1 MSHIVTITT
10 EVRDPVAVSAACHRL
25 HLAEPIAGSTRLFS
39 GVVSGL
45 AVQLPDWRYPI
56 VCQTETGQ
64 VLFDNFNGHWGDR
77 VHLDRFFQAYS
88 VEKTHIEARRQGFE
102 VYEQPLTDGSIKLT
116 VNVGGAL

>member
-1 MSHIVTITT
+1 MSHIVTIAT
-10 EVRDPVAVSAACHRL
+10 EVRDPVAVSAACRRL
-25 HLAEPIAGSTRLFS
+25 HLPEPIAGSTRLFS

-45 AVQLPDWRYPI
+45 AVQLPDWRYPV

-77 VHLDRFFQAYS
+77 VHLDRFFQMYA

-102 VYEQPLTDGSIKLT
+102 VYEQPLSDGSIKLT

>member
-1 MSHIVTITT
+1 MSHIVTIKT
-10 EVRDPVAVSAACHRL
+10 EVRDPTAVSAACHRL
-25 HLAEPIAGSTRLFS
+25 HLPEPIAGPTRLFS

-64 VLFDNFNGHWGDR
+64 VLFDNFEGRWGDR
-77 VHLDRFFQAYS
+77 VHLDRFFQMYA

-102 VYEQPLTDGSIKLT
+102 VYEQPLSDGSIKLT
-116 VNVGGAL
+116 VNVGGTT

>member
-1 MSHIVTITT
+1 MSHIVTIKS
-10 EVRDPVAVSAACHRL
+10 EVRDPTAVSAACHRL
-25 HLAEPIAGSTRLFS
+25 HLPEPIAGSTRLFS

-45 AVQLPDWRYPI
+45 AVQLPDWRYPV

-64 VLFDNFNGHWGDR
+64 VLFDNFNGRWGDR
-77 VHLDRFFQAYS
+77 VHLDRFIQAYS

-102 VYEQPLTDGSIKLT
+102 VYEQPLSDGSIKLT

>member
-1 MSHIVTITT
+1 MSHIVTIKT
-10 EVRDPVAVSAACHRL
+10 EVRDPAAVSAACHRL
-25 HLAEPIAGSTRLFS
+25 HLPEPIAGSTRLFS

-45 AVQLPDWRYPI
+45 AVQLPEWRYPV

-64 VLFDNFNGHWGDR
+64 VLFDNFEGRWGDR

-102 VYEQPLTDGSIKLT
+102 VYEQPLSDGSIKLT